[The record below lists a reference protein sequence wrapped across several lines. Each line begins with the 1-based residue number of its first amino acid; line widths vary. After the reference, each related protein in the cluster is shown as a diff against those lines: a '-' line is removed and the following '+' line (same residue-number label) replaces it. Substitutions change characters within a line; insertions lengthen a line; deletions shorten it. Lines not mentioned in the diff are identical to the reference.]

1 MAWKSVVPAVLI
13 PLLNRIGS
21 VKPKRCWWQDPQ
33 EARLLVLRRR
43 SWNSTR
49 PSVATRS
56 SVGLE
61 AGLLSSAATL
71 SSKYAGSEGDV

>member
-1 MAWKSVVPAVLI
+1 MVPAVLM

-21 VKPKRCWWQDPQ
+21 VKPNRCWWQDAQ
-33 EARLLVLRRR
+33 EARLLVLSRR

-56 SVGLE
+56 STGLD
-61 AGLLSSAATL
+61 AGLLSSAATV
-71 SSKYAGSEGDV
+71 SSKYAGSGGAA

>member
-13 PLLNRIGS
+13 PLLKRIGS
-21 VKPKRCWWQDPQ
+21 VKPKRCWWQPAQ
-33 EARLLVLRRR
+33 EARLLVLRRM

-56 SVGLE
+56 SAAFD
-61 AGLLSSAATL
+61 AGLLSSAATV
-71 SSKYAGSEGDV
+71 SSK